1 MWRSLG
7 AGSFPQSTEL
17 ENSFKMFCVPFA
29 FVSLVA
35 RVRAGDRCVLFSAG
49 AINSDD
55 TDE

>member
-7 AGSFPQSTEL
+7 AGSFPQSTEI